1 MKHAFRII
9 LLAALAVSML
19 TLGCQR
25 TYYGFWEKLGKEK
38 RHLLKDRV
46 EDVRDE
52 QEKTQE
58 EFKEVLARVKEIYGF
73 EGGKLEDFYDRLK
86 DDYEDCELRAEAVRE
101 RIDEVESVAE
111 ALFRE
116 WEAEIHEINNME
128 YREKSRRSLN
138 DTRARYARL
147 QATMEQA
154 EGRMEPVLQ
163 NLKDYVLF
171 LKHNLNARAIGALG
185 QEVGSIEVEVQSLIR
200 DIRRS
205 INEADDFLK
214 DFE

>member
-1 MKHAFRII
+1 MKHPLRIVMI
-9 LLAALAVSML
+9 AALAALTMM
-19 TLGCQR
+19 LGCQR

-116 WEAEIHEINNME
+116 WEAEINEINNME

-154 EGRMEPVLQ
+154 ESRMAPVLQ
-163 NLKDYVLF
+163 NLKDYTLF

-185 QEVGSIEVEVQSLIR
+185 QEVDSIEIEVKSLIG

>member
-1 MKHAFRII
+1 MKHPLRIAMI
-9 LLAALAVSML
+9 AALTAL
-19 TLGCQR
+19 TMMLGCQR

-38 RHLLKDRV
+38 RHILKDRV

-52 QEKTQE
+52 QEKAQE

-116 WEAEIHEINNME
+116 WEAEINEINNME

-147 QATMEQA
+147 QATMDQA
-154 EGRMEPVLQ
+154 EDRMAPVLQ
-163 NLKDYVLF
+163 NLKDYTLF

-185 QEVGSIEVEVQSLIR
+185 QEVESIEIEVQSLIR

>member
-1 MKHAFRII
+1 MKHLLRIAMI
-9 LLAALAVSML
+9 AALAALMT

-116 WEAEIHEINNME
+116 WEAEINEINNME

-154 EGRMEPVLQ
+154 ESRMAPVLQ
-163 NLKDYVLF
+163 NLKDYTLF

-185 QEVGSIEVEVQSLIR
+185 QEVDSIEIKVQSLIR

>member
-1 MKHAFRII
+1 MKHPLRIAMI
-9 LLAALAVSML
+9 AALAALTMM
-19 TLGCQR
+19 LGCQR

-38 RHLLKDRV
+38 RHILKDRV

-52 QEKTQE
+52 QEKAQE

-86 DDYEDCELRAEAVRE
+86 DDYEDCELRAAAVRE
-101 RIDEVESVAE
+101 RIDEAESVAE

-116 WEAEIHEINNME
+116 WEAEINEINNME

-163 NLKDYVLF
+163 NLKDYTLF

-185 QEVGSIEVEVQSLIR
+185 QEVESIEIEVQSLIR